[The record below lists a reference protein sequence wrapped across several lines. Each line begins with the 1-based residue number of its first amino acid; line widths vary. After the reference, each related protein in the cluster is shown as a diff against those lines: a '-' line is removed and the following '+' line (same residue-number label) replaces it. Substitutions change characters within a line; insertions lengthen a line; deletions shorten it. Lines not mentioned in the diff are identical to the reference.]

1 MDFTSKGGLSCQAP
15 APKFESRSKPYGE
28 HTQLVNIYRKENS
41 DLATSL
47 DVNGWPGMVF
57 L

>member
-28 HTQLVNIYRKENS
+28 DTQLVNIYRKENS